1 MMRKY
6 VSLKLQHKTYVDDTT
21 KTYERDLQIKNCA
34 FYFILACVQTSP
46 PPSEKGGR
54 GDDSSSFVFP
64 EEGGRLYAGNFIL
77 DNRNNRSVFVY
88 VTHSSSH
95 IIKLFRT

>member
-1 MMRKY
+1 MHKY
-6 VSLKLQHKTYVDDTT
+6 VSLKLQHKTYVAT

-46 PPSEKGGR
+46 LPQKKAGEETTSPLP
-54 GDDSSSFVFP
+54 FFP
-64 EEGGRLYAGNFIL
+64 EGGGRLYTGYFIL
-77 DNRNNRSVFVY
+77 DNRNNRSVFVH
-88 VTHSSSH
+88 VTPRSSH

>member
-46 PPSEKGGR
+46 LPEKKAGEETTPPLPFFLRKG
-54 GDDSSSFVFP
+54 DVCTLAI
-64 EEGGRLYAGNFIL
+64 LY
-77 DNRNNRSVFVY
+77 
-88 VTHSSSH
+88 
-95 IIKLFRT
+95 